1 MDLRETRRIND
12 RLAQIHSSVPRP
24 RDLRI
29 DTFRHPYVKFSAPYL
44 MPAVSLGG
52 IEGAEALQLIEVVA
66 ERIPEFAAGCHILP
80 EPRPRRESAHVHL
93 VREIDHAEGR
103 FLYIFNLNA
112 EYMGG
117 AEDSEIASRAL
128 QGRAPSFR
136 TDRMY
141 FQARLVPV
149 EEIQRTDGQI
159 VDFRVRRP
167 RQSYH
172 TTVSRGEWK
181 PGDLWTNFVFDDA
194 DFSSFH
200 RAFTERLGGGAP
212 WPLSKLFFPFLLE
225 YATVCLNLVNPGYEM
240 ARALAD
246 WFAPAAHEI
255 ITDELDP
262 ARLAPIQA
270 FWKAYFAA
278 WEYEPAP
285 SRSGNPHWK
294 LLKYP
299 DFDWLQQSAPQ
310 R

>member
-1 MDLRETRRIND
+1 MDIREARRINQ
-12 RLAQIHSSVPRP
+12 RLAQIQSSAARP

-44 MPAVSLGG
+44 MPAISLGDIQG
-52 IEGAEALQLIEVVA
+52 EEAFQLIEVVA
-66 ERIPEFAAGCHILP
+66 ERIPEFAAGCQILP
-80 EPRPRRESAHVHL
+80 EPRPRRESAHIHL
-93 VREIDHAEGR
+93 VREVIQAEDR

-117 AEDSEIASRAL
+117 AEDAEITSRAL

-141 FQARLVPV
+141 FHSRLIPV
-149 EEIQRTDGQI
+149 ENIQRQDGQI

-167 RQSYH
+167 RQSYQ
-172 TTVSRGEWK
+172 TTVTRSEWK
-181 PGDLWTNFVFDDA
+181 PGDKWTNFFFDDA

-200 RAFTERLGGGAP
+200 RAFTEQLGGGAH
-212 WPLSKLFFPFLLE
+212 WPLSNLFYPFLLE
-225 YATVCLNLVNPGYEM
+225 YATVCLNLVSPGYAM
-240 ARALAD
+240 AESLAE
-246 WFAPAAHEI
+246 WFAPAARAI
-255 ITDELDP
+255 ITDEPDP
-262 ARLAPIQA
+262 ARLDRMQA
-270 FWKAYFAA
+270 FWKAYFSA

-294 LLKYP
+294 LLRYP
-299 DFDWLQQSAPQ
+299 DPDWLQSLTSV